1 MTEKWFSKADF
12 FLIFAVLAGTVL
24 LLLPQWL
31 ANGNTVVAEVT
42 VDGVTVQEIPLKKSD
57 EKQQYSLENG
67 VVLETEN
74 GTIRFSQSDCP
85 DAVCVH
91 TGALARAGEIAAC
104 VPNKTVVVLKSE
116 KNAAV
121 DGITY

>member
-12 FLIFAVLAGTVL
+12 FLILAVLAGAVL

-57 EKQQYSLENG
+57 EKQQYSLDNG

-91 TGALARAGEIAAC
+91 TGALSRAGEIAAC

>member
-12 FLIFAVLAGTVL
+12 FLIFAVLAGAVL

-57 EKQQYSLENG
+57 EKQQYTLENG

-91 TGALARAGEIAAC
+91 TGALSRAGEIAAC

>member
-12 FLIFAVLAGTVL
+12 FLIFAVLAGAVL

-31 ANGNTVVAEVT
+31 ASENTVVAEVT
-42 VDGVTVQEIPLKKSD
+42 VDGVTVQEIPLKPSD
-57 EKQQYSLENG
+57 EKQQYTLENG

-74 GTIRFSQSDCP
+74 GTIRFFESDCP

-91 TGALARAGEIAAC
+91 TGALSRAGEIAAC

>member
-12 FLIFAVLAGTVL
+12 FLILAVLAGAVL

-42 VDGVTVQEIPLKKSD
+42 VNGETVQEIPLKPSD
-57 EKQQYSLENG
+57 EKQQYILENG

-74 GTIRFSQSDCP
+74 GTIRFSESDCP
-85 DAVCVH
+85 EQACVH
-91 TGALARAGEIAAC
+91 TGALSRAGEIAAC

>member
-12 FLIFAVLAGTVL
+12 FLILAVLAGAVL

-31 ANGNTVVAEVT
+31 ANENTVIAEVT
-42 VDGVTVQEIPLKKSD
+42 VDGVTVQEIPLKPSD
-57 EKQQYSLENG
+57 EKQQYTLENG

-74 GTIRFSQSDCP
+74 GTIRFFESDCP

-91 TGALARAGEIAAC
+91 TGALSRAGESAAC

>member
-12 FLIFAVLAGTVL
+12 FLILAVLAGAVL

-31 ANGNTVVAEVT
+31 ANENTVVAEVT

-57 EKQQYSLENG
+57 EKQQYILENG

-91 TGALARAGEIAAC
+91 TGALSRAGEIAAC
-104 VPNKTVVVLKSE
+104 VPNQTVVVLKSE

>member
-12 FLIFAVLAGTVL
+12 FLILAVLAGAVL

-42 VDGVTVQEIPLKKSD
+42 VDGVTVQEIPLKKFD
-57 EKQQYSLENG
+57 EKQQYILENG

-74 GTIRFSQSDCP
+74 GTIRFSKSDCS

-91 TGALARAGEIAAC
+91 TGALSRAGEIAAC

>member
-12 FLIFAVLAGTVL
+12 FLILAVLAGAVL

-57 EKQQYSLENG
+57 EKQQYILENG

-91 TGALARAGEIAAC
+91 TGALSRAGEIAAC
-104 VPNKTVVVLKSE
+104 VPNQTVVVLKSE

>member
-12 FLIFAVLAGTVL
+12 FLILAVLAGAVL

-31 ANGNTVVAEVT
+31 ADENAVVAEVT
-42 VDGVTVQEIPLKKSD
+42 VDGITVQEIPLKPSD
-57 EKQQYSLENG
+57 EKQQYTLENG

-74 GTIRFSQSDCP
+74 GTIRFFESDCP

-91 TGALARAGEIAAC
+91 TGALSRAGEIAAC

>member
-12 FLIFAVLAGTVL
+12 FLILAVLAGAVL

-57 EKQQYSLENG
+57 EKQEYTLENG

-91 TGALARAGEIAAC
+91 TGVLSRAGEIAAC
-104 VPNKTVVVLKSE
+104 VPNQTVVVLKSE

>member
-12 FLIFAVLAGTVL
+12 FLILAVLAGAVL

-42 VDGVTVQEIPLKKSD
+42 VNGETVQEIPLKQSD
-57 EKQQYSLENG
+57 EKQQYILENG

-74 GTIRFSQSDCP
+74 GTIRFLESDCP
-85 DAVCVH
+85 EQACVH
-91 TGALARAGEIAAC
+91 TGALARAGEVAAC
-104 VPNKTVVVLKSE
+104 VPNKTVVVLKGE
-116 KNAAV
+116 KGTAV

>member
-12 FLIFAVLAGTVL
+12 FLIFAVLAGAVL

-31 ANGNTVVAEVT
+31 ASENTVIAEVT
-42 VDGVTVQEIPLKKSD
+42 VDGVTVQEIPLKPSD
-57 EKQQYSLENG
+57 EKQQYTLENG

-74 GTIRFSQSDCP
+74 GTIRFFESDCP

-91 TGALARAGEIAAC
+91 TGALSRAGEIAAC

>member
-12 FLIFAVLAGTVL
+12 FLILAVLAGAVL

-31 ANGNTVVAEVT
+31 ANENTVVAEVT

-57 EKQQYSLENG
+57 EKQQYSLDNG

-91 TGALARAGEIAAC
+91 TGALSRAGEIAAC

>member
-12 FLIFAVLAGTVL
+12 FLIFAVLAGAVL

-31 ANGNTVVAEVT
+31 ANENTVVAEVT

-57 EKQQYSLENG
+57 EKQQYILENG

-91 TGALARAGEIAAC
+91 TGVLSHAGEIAAC
-104 VPNKTVVVLKSE
+104 VPNQTVVVLKSE

>member
-12 FLIFAVLAGTVL
+12 FLILAVLAGAVL

-31 ANGNTVVAEVT
+31 ANENAVVAEVT
-42 VDGVTVQEIPLKKSD
+42 VDGITVQDIPLKPSD
-57 EKQQYSLENG
+57 EKQQYTLENG

-74 GTIRFSQSDCP
+74 GTIRFFESDCP

-91 TGALARAGEIAAC
+91 TGALSRAGEIAAC